1 MDSESWLNLLRQHRA
16 IAVIR
21 APDLKI
27 ALKMAAAVYAGGMRL
42 IEITWNSD
50 RPAQLITTLREILP
64 DATIGVGTITNLE
77 QQIQAI
83 DAGAEFIFSPGTDV
97 SCINAAVRAN
107 IPIVPGALTP
117 TEIVTA
123 WNAGASCVK
132 IFPVHMLGGTAYL
145 QALRDPLGHIPLI
158 PTGGITLE
166 NTIAMLDAGAIAV
179 GLGSDLFPRAAIQKA
194 QWPIVTQQA
203 QRLIAKISTHR

>member
-1 MDSESWLNLLRQHRA
+1 MDSEAWLNLLRQHRA

-21 APDLKI
+21 ASDFET
-27 ALKMAAAVYAGGMRL
+27 ALKMAEAVYVGGIKL

-50 RPAQLITTLREILP
+50 RPAALITTLRETLP
-64 DATIGVGTITNLE
+64 EATIGVGTITHLD

-97 SCINAAVRAN
+97 GCINAATRAN

-145 QALRDPLGHIPLI
+145 KALRDPLGHIPLI

-166 NTIAMLDAGAIAV
+166 NATEMLDAGAIAV
-179 GLGSDLFPRAAIQKA
+179 GLGSDLFPREAVQTG
-194 QWPIVTQQA
+194 QWSIVTQQVE
-203 QRLIAKISTHR
+203 RLIAKISTRR

>member
-1 MDSESWLNLLRQHRA
+1 MNAESWLDLLRQHRA

-21 APDLKI
+21 APDFET
-27 ALKMAAAVYAGGMRL
+27 ALKMAEAVYVGGIKL

-50 RPAQLITTLREILP
+50 RPAKLITTLRETLP
-64 DATIGVGTITNLE
+64 DATIGVGTITHLD
-77 QQIQAI
+77 QQLQAI

-97 SCINAAVRAN
+97 TCIQAATRAN

-145 QALRDPLGHIPLI
+145 KALRDPLGHIPLI

-166 NTIAMLDAGAIAV
+166 NATEMLDAGAIAV
-179 GLGSDLFPRAAIQKA
+179 GLGSDLFPREAMQTQ

-203 QRLIAKISTHR
+203 QRLIAKISTRR

>member
-16 IAVIR
+16 ITVIR
-21 APDLKI
+21 AADFNI
-27 ALKMAAAVYAGGMRL
+27 ALKMAEAVYAGGIKL

-50 RPAQLITTLREILP
+50 RPAKLITTLREILP

-77 QQIQAI
+77 QQVQAI

-97 SCINAAVRAN
+97 GCIHAATRAN

-145 QALRDPLGHIPLI
+145 KALRDPLGHIPLI

-166 NTIAMLDAGAIAV
+166 NATAMLDAGAIAV
-179 GLGSDLFPRAAIQKA
+179 GLGSDLFPREAIQTG

>member
-21 APDLKI
+21 APDFVI
-27 ALKMAAAVYAGGMRL
+27 ALKMAEAVYVGGIRL

-50 RPAQLITTLREILP
+50 RPAKLITTLREILP

-97 SCINAAVRAN
+97 GCINAATRAN

-145 QALRDPLGHIPLI
+145 KALRDPLGHIPLI

-166 NTIAMLDAGAIAV
+166 NATAMLDAGAIAV
-179 GLGSDLFPRAAIQKA
+179 GLGSDLFPRAAIEKEE
-194 QWPIVTQQA
+194 WSIVTQQA
-203 QRLIAKISTHR
+203 QRLITQISTRR